1 MAVLTQ
7 DEAQAILKKVVAFS
21 KAEGCEA
28 TLQGTRTGNI
38 RYARNNVSTS
48 GVVDD
53 LNLAVQS
60 NYGKKS
66 GIATINEFDDAAL
79 ERVVRRSEELAQLAQ
94 ENPEFMEILG
104 PQGEYRNGKGY
115 FEATA
120 KIDPA
125 YRAQVA
131 GASILP
137 ARQNQA
143 VAAGF
148 MLDSS
153 DFQAIMNSKGIFA
166 YYPSTS
172 VAFTV
177 TMRSEDGR
185 GSGWAGSDRNDVAK
199 LDAQAESQS
208 ALDKALRTREAK
220 AIEPGHYTVILEPAA
235 SIDLIADMLR
245 NMDARQADEGRSFL
259 SKKGGGSRLGEK
271 LFDERVTVYSDP
283 TDADVPVAGWAND
296 GQRLDR
302 VTWIEKG
309 VVRTL
314 PTSRYWAQKNG
325 GKAVPVPGNIIMNG
339 GTGTT
344 ADLVKDTPRGILVT
358 RTWYIREVDP
368 QTCLVTGLTRDGT
381 FFIENGKISFPIK
394 NMRFNESAVIMLN
407 NLEAM
412 GAPRRVQG
420 EGMNS
425 VMLPPMRIR
434 DFTFTSLSDA
444 V

>member
-7 DEAQAILKKVVAFS
+7 DEAQAILKKVVALS

-28 TLQGTRTGNI
+28 TLQGSRTGNI

-53 LNLAVQS
+53 LSVAVQS
-60 NYGKKS
+60 NFGKKS
-66 GIATINEFDDAAL
+66 GVATINEFDDAAL
-79 ERVVRRSEELAQLAQ
+79 ERVVRRSEELAQLAP

-104 PQGEYRNGKGY
+104 PQGEYKSGKGY
-115 FEATA
+115 FDATA

-131 GASILP
+131 AASILP
-137 ARQNQA
+137 ARQGQA

-148 MLDSS
+148 LLDSS
-153 DFQAIMNSKGIFA
+153 DFQALMNNKGVFA

-185 GSGWAGSDRNDVAK
+185 GSGWAGSDRNDVAR
-199 LDAQAESQS
+199 LDAQADSRS
-208 ALDKALRTREAK
+208 ALDKALHTREAK

-235 SIDLIADMLR
+235 SIDLLADMLF

-259 SKKGGGSRLGEK
+259 SKKGGGSKLGEK
-271 LFDERVTVYSDP
+271 LVDERVNIYSDP
-283 TDADVPVAGWAND
+283 MDADVPVAGWAND
-296 GQRLDR
+296 GQRLER
-302 VTWIEKG
+302 VSWIEKG
-309 VVRTL
+309 VVKTL
-314 PTSRYWAQKNG
+314 PTTRYWAQKKG
-325 GKAVPVPGNIIMNG
+325 GKAVPLPGNILMSG

-344 ADLVKDTPRGILVT
+344 ADLIKDTPRGILVT

-394 NMRFNESAVIMLN
+394 NMRFNESAIIMLN

-412 GAPRRVQG
+412 AAPQRVQG
-420 EGMNS
+420 EGLRS
-425 VMLPPMRIR
+425 VMIPPMRIR